1 MNELNGIKETCQRLK
16 ADGMPVPESALRRWV
31 KEGLIPA
38 MMSGKRVFLFYPNV
52 VDALKTGVVYR
63 REPEPP
69 GSWHSANWLKTQ
81 GGGDES
87 RPLLFEEG

>member
-1 MNELNGIKETCQRLK
+1 MMNELNGIKETCQRLK
-16 ADGMPVPESALRRWV
+16 ADDMPVPESALCRWV

-52 VDALKTGVVYR
+52 VDALKTGAVYR

-69 GSWHSANWLKTQ
+69 VRGIRRI
-81 GGGDES
+81 G
-87 RPLLFEEG
+87 